1 MFSFTKKTEPVHVG
15 KYPAVVERIHH
26 EFSICGETLLK
37 QALSLINDIKIN
49 EDKIDRLREIG
60 FKNVVEVK
68 EGTEILD
75 KKKMNEEL
83 ARLIQYYQYRY
94 PLNKFIT
101 KEQVDII
108 CKKYNLVC
116 GELSRFKGFVPDKN
130 LREIE
135 SFNLRGEDEIV
146 SFLVKDIQ
154 FSYPFLESEQMEE
167 TIKFIKKNNSIIEG
181 ADMQTRYNN
190 RHYHN
195 IDVDD
200 VRIFLRNKF
209 KVSTSKLTGEIK
221 TNKGNYSICAPKKDM
236 DLKGL
241 IQKGFFYF
249 TKNITTFS
257 VAPDDPVVLQPVKG
271 GFLILTAWGDEAS
284 DPIVVNSIN
293 N

>member
-1 MFSFTKKTEPVHVG
+1 MFSFNKKTQSVHPG
-15 KYPAVVERIHH
+15 KYPAVVEQIHH
-26 EFSICGETLLK
+26 EFSICGETLLR
-37 QALSLINDIKIN
+37 QALGIINDIKIN
-49 EDKIDRLREIG
+49 DGKINRLKDIG

-68 EGTEILD
+68 EGDVILN

-83 ARLIQYYQYRY
+83 ARLIQYYQRQY

-130 LREIE
+130 LKEIE
-135 SFNLRGEDEIV
+135 SFNLKTQDEMV
-146 SFLVKDIQ
+146 SFLVKDIR
-154 FSYPFLESEQMEE
+154 FTFGSLEEDERNATMQYIRDKNSL
-167 TIKFIKKNNSIIEG
+167 IKG

-190 RHYHN
+190 RHYDT
-195 IDVDD
+195 IDSEDI
-200 VRIFLRNKF
+200 RTFLKHKF
-209 KVSTSKLTGEIK
+209 KVSISTLTGEMQ
-221 TNKGNYSICAPKKDM
+221 TNKMDYSICAPKKDM

-241 IQKGFFYF
+241 VQKGLFYF

-257 VAPDDPVVLQPVKG
+257 VASDPVVLQPVKA

-284 DPIVVNSIN
+284 DPIVVNQIN